1 MQRILEKP
9 WVRKVLSI
17 PFLIGMLTAN
27 GCGVFQRADEE
38 WAIGGMIHIRKS
50 EESFKA
56 AKGRYGTLEEL
67 TSSGLAAPSRE
78 QYGYKF
84 ILLPTSSSYV
94 ALAVPTRS
102 KNISMSLYL
111 NQSGI
116 IRGKHKNGE
125 EATAEDPPLKG
136 YGDNP

>member
-1 MQRILEKP
+1 MQRLLEKP
-9 WVRKVLSI
+9 WVRKVLPI
-17 PFLIGMLTAN
+17 TVLLVVLTAN
-27 GCGVFQRADEE
+27 GCTVFQHADEE

-56 AKGRYGTLEEL
+56 EKGRYGTLEEL
-67 TSSGLAAPSRE
+67 SSSGFAAPSRE

-84 ILLPTSSSYV
+84 ILHPTDSSYV

-102 KNISMSLYL
+102 RNISMSLYL
-111 NQSGI
+111 DQSGI
-116 IRGKHKNGE
+116 LRGKHKNGE
-125 EATAEDPPLKG
+125 EATANDPPLKG